1 MELVESLSDG
11 GQSSDGLWESDG
23 GHYLEDPLH
32 DLMFSEGRGRVVG
45 WLRGPGAWSSQVC
58 SQEKKMS
65 RLPALTHVIR
75 LATTEQVSNCIRIAI
90 AFEVTR
96 VVEGEVSLGRPTL
109 RTCQCVKRV
118 GGWRSWQ

>member
-11 GQSSDGLWESDG
+11 GQSRDGLWESDG

-45 WLRGPGAWSSQVC
+45 RLRGPEAWGSQVC

-65 RLPALTHVIR
+65 RLPALTHVVS
-75 LATTEQVSNCIRIAI
+75 LGTTEQVLKRIRIAV

-96 VVEGEVSLGRPTL
+96 VAEGEVSIERPTL
-109 RTCQCVKRV
+109 RPCQCVKRV